1 MPFYTLKCQDCG
13 NSFDVQASIK
23 EKEQKEASKF
33 NCPKC
38 RSKNTAFKFNLPNLF
53 KKESSSGS
61 CCPGSGG
68 GCCN

>member
-13 NSFDVQASIK
+13 NNFDVQASLK

-38 RSKNTAFKFNLPNLF
+38 QSKNTVFKFNLSNII
-53 KKESSSGS
+53 KKDNSSQGS
-61 CCPGSGG
+61 CCPGG
-68 GCCN
+68 GCCG